1 MSENMVLLTA
11 ENIRKSYGTRV
22 IFDDISFSI
31 HEGDKIGV
39 IGVNGTGKSTLLKII
54 AGVDQADSG
63 TIVTM
68 NGMRIGYLSQSPVFV
83 DGTTVLQQVFR
94 GENPQLALVREYEE
108 TMAALAKTPE
118 EERLVKR
125 AAELAEKMDKAEAWS
140 LESEAKTILT
150 KLGISDFGQ
159 TVETLSGGQKKRV
172 AIATVLS
179 MEPSVLVMDE
189 PTSNLDPRARRQI
202 IDLIRRFSH
211 TTLIATHDMEMVL
224 DLCDRTIVMKEG
236 RIVADGS
243 TRHVFGDLAL
253 LEECGLEQPCELRM
267 KRALKKKYAP

>member
-1 MSENMVLLTA
+1 MSHHYL
-11 ENIRKSYGTRV
+11 R
-22 IFDDISFSI
+22 FDDVHYRYPNSYEALCGVSFRI
-31 HEGDKIGV
+31 THGEKVALVGA
-39 IGVNGTGKSTLLKII
+39 NGAGKSTLLLHTNGLLMPSQGGVVLGGI
-54 AGVDQADSG
+54 ALTRRTLPLVRQSVGLVFQDSDNQLFMPTVEEDVAFG
-63 TIVTM
+63 PSNMRLEPEEIRRRVTEALDAV
-68 NGMRIGYLSQSPVFV
+68 GAL
-83 DGTTVLQQVFR
+83 DLR
-94 GENPQLALVREYEE
+94 GESPFR
-108 TMAALAKTPE
+108 
-118 EERLVKR
+118 
-125 AAELAEKMDKAEAWS
+125 
-140 LESEAKTILT
+140 
-150 KLGISDFGQ
+150 
-159 TVETLSGGQKKRV
+159 LSGGQKKRV
-172 AIATVLS
+172 AIATVLA

-267 KRALKKKYAP
+267 KRALKKEYAP

>member
-1 MSENMVLLTA
+1 MSHHYL
-11 ENIRKSYGTRV
+11 R
-22 IFDDISFSI
+22 FDDVHYRYPNGYEALCGVSFRI
-31 HEGDKIGV
+31 THGEKVALVGA
-39 IGVNGTGKSTLLKII
+39 NGAGKSTLMLHTNGLLMPSQGEVVMGGIKLTRRTLPLVRQSV
-54 AGVDQADSG
+54 GLVFQDSDNQLFMPTVEEDVAFG
-63 TIVTM
+63 PSNMRLEPEEIRRRVTEALDAV
-68 NGMRIGYLSQSPVFV
+68 GAL
-83 DGTTVLQQVFR
+83 DLR
-94 GENPQLALVREYEE
+94 GESPFR
-108 TMAALAKTPE
+108 
-118 EERLVKR
+118 
-125 AAELAEKMDKAEAWS
+125 
-140 LESEAKTILT
+140 
-150 KLGISDFGQ
+150 
-159 TVETLSGGQKKRV
+159 LSGGQKKRV
-172 AIATVLS
+172 AIATVLA

-267 KRALKKKYAP
+267 KRALKK

>member
-1 MSENMVLLTA
+1 MSHHYL
-11 ENIRKSYGTRV
+11 R
-22 IFDDISFSI
+22 FDDVHYRYPNGYEALCGVSFRI
-31 HEGDKIGV
+31 THGEKVALVGA
-39 IGVNGTGKSTLLKII
+39 NGAGKSTLLLHTNGLLMPSQGGVVLGGI
-54 AGVDQADSG
+54 ALTRRTLPLVRQSVGLVFQDSDNQLFMPTVEEDVAFG
-63 TIVTM
+63 PSNMRLEPEEIRRRVTEALDAV
-68 NGMRIGYLSQSPVFV
+68 GAL
-83 DGTTVLQQVFR
+83 DLR
-94 GENPQLALVREYEE
+94 GESPFR
-108 TMAALAKTPE
+108 
-118 EERLVKR
+118 
-125 AAELAEKMDKAEAWS
+125 
-140 LESEAKTILT
+140 
-150 KLGISDFGQ
+150 
-159 TVETLSGGQKKRV
+159 LSGGQKKRV
-172 AIATVLS
+172 AIATVLA

-267 KRALKKKYAP
+267 KRAL

>member
-1 MSENMVLLTA
+1 MSHHYL
-11 ENIRKSYGTRV
+11 R
-22 IFDDISFSI
+22 FDDVHYRYPNGYEALCGVSFRI
-31 HEGDKIGV
+31 THGEKVALVGA
-39 IGVNGTGKSTLLKII
+39 NGAGKSTLLLHTNGLLMPSQGGVVLGGI
-54 AGVDQADSG
+54 ALTRRTLPLVRQSVGLVFQDSDNQLFMPTVEEDVAFG
-63 TIVTM
+63 PSNMRLEPEEIRRRVTEALDAV
-68 NGMRIGYLSQSPVFV
+68 GAL
-83 DGTTVLQQVFR
+83 DLR
-94 GENPQLALVREYEE
+94 GESPFR
-108 TMAALAKTPE
+108 
-118 EERLVKR
+118 
-125 AAELAEKMDKAEAWS
+125 
-140 LESEAKTILT
+140 
-150 KLGISDFGQ
+150 
-159 TVETLSGGQKKRV
+159 LSGGQKKRV
-172 AIATVLS
+172 AIATVLA

-267 KRALKKKYAP
+267 TRALKKEYAP

>member
-1 MSENMVLLTA
+1 MSHHYL
-11 ENIRKSYGTRV
+11 R
-22 IFDDISFSI
+22 FDDVHYRYPNGYEALCGVSFRI
-31 HEGDKIGV
+31 THGEKVALVGA
-39 IGVNGTGKSTLLKII
+39 NGAGKSTLLLHTNGLLMPSQGEVVMGGIKLTRRTLPLVRQSV
-54 AGVDQADSG
+54 GLVFQDSDNQLFMPTVEEDVAFG
-63 TIVTM
+63 PSNMRLEPEEIRRRVTKALDAV
-68 NGMRIGYLSQSPVFV
+68 GAL
-83 DGTTVLQQVFR
+83 DLR
-94 GENPQLALVREYEE
+94 GESPFR
-108 TMAALAKTPE
+108 
-118 EERLVKR
+118 
-125 AAELAEKMDKAEAWS
+125 
-140 LESEAKTILT
+140 
-150 KLGISDFGQ
+150 
-159 TVETLSGGQKKRV
+159 LSGGQKKRV

-267 KRALKKKYAP
+267 KRALKKEYAP

>member
-1 MSENMVLLTA
+1 MSHHYL
-11 ENIRKSYGTRV
+11 R
-22 IFDDISFSI
+22 FDDVHYRYPNGYEALCGVSFRI
-31 HEGDKIGV
+31 THGEKVALVGA
-39 IGVNGTGKSTLLKII
+39 NGAGKSTLLLHTNGLLMPSQGGVVLGGI
-54 AGVDQADSG
+54 ALTRRTLPLVRQSVGLVFQDSDNQLFMPTVEEDVAFG
-63 TIVTM
+63 PSNMRLEPEEIRCRVTEALDAV
-68 NGMRIGYLSQSPVFV
+68 GAL
-83 DGTTVLQQVFR
+83 DLR
-94 GENPQLALVREYEE
+94 GESPFR
-108 TMAALAKTPE
+108 
-118 EERLVKR
+118 
-125 AAELAEKMDKAEAWS
+125 
-140 LESEAKTILT
+140 
-150 KLGISDFGQ
+150 
-159 TVETLSGGQKKRV
+159 LSGGQKKRV
-172 AIATVLS
+172 AIATVLA

-267 KRALKKKYAP
+267 KRALKKEYAP

>member
-1 MSENMVLLTA
+1 MSHHYL
-11 ENIRKSYGTRV
+11 R
-22 IFDDISFSI
+22 FDDVHYRYPNGYEALCGVSFRI
-31 HEGDKIGV
+31 THGEKVALVGA
-39 IGVNGTGKSTLLKII
+39 NGAGKSTLLLHTNGLLMPSQGGVVLGGI
-54 AGVDQADSG
+54 ALTRRTLPLVRQSVGLVFQDSDNQLFMPTVEEDVVFG
-63 TIVTM
+63 PSNMRLEPEEIRRRVTEALDAV
-68 NGMRIGYLSQSPVFV
+68 GAL
-83 DGTTVLQQVFR
+83 DLR
-94 GENPQLALVREYEE
+94 GESPFR
-108 TMAALAKTPE
+108 
-118 EERLVKR
+118 
-125 AAELAEKMDKAEAWS
+125 
-140 LESEAKTILT
+140 
-150 KLGISDFGQ
+150 
-159 TVETLSGGQKKRV
+159 LSGGQKRRV
-172 AIATVLS
+172 AIATVLA

-267 KRALKKKYAP
+267 KRALKKEYAP

>member
-1 MSENMVLLTA
+1 MSHHYL
-11 ENIRKSYGTRV
+11 R
-22 IFDDISFSI
+22 FDDVHYRYPNGYEALCGVSFRI
-31 HEGDKIGV
+31 THGEKVALVGA
-39 IGVNGTGKSTLLKII
+39 NGAGKSTLLLHTNGLLMPSQGGVVLGGI
-54 AGVDQADSG
+54 ALTRRTLPLVRQSVGLVFQDSDNQLFMPTVEEDVAFG
-63 TIVTM
+63 PSNMRLEPEEIRRRVTEAL
-68 NGMRIGYLSQSPVFV
+68 NAVGAL
-83 DGTTVLQQVFR
+83 DLR
-94 GENPQLALVREYEE
+94 GESPFR
-108 TMAALAKTPE
+108 
-118 EERLVKR
+118 
-125 AAELAEKMDKAEAWS
+125 
-140 LESEAKTILT
+140 
-150 KLGISDFGQ
+150 
-159 TVETLSGGQKKRV
+159 LSGGQKKRV
-172 AIATVLS
+172 AIATVLA

-267 KRALKKKYAP
+267 KRALKKEYAP

>member
-1 MSENMVLLTA
+1 MSHHYL
-11 ENIRKSYGTRV
+11 R
-22 IFDDISFSI
+22 FDDVHYRYPNGYEALCGVSFRI
-31 HEGDKIGV
+31 THGEKVALVGA
-39 IGVNGTGKSTLLKII
+39 NGAGKSTLLLHTNGLLMPSQGGVVLGGI
-54 AGVDQADSG
+54 ALTRRTLPLVRQSVGLVFQDSDNQLFMPTVEEDVAFG
-63 TIVTM
+63 PSNMRLEPKEIRRRVTEALDAV
-68 NGMRIGYLSQSPVFV
+68 GAL
-83 DGTTVLQQVFR
+83 DLR
-94 GENPQLALVREYEE
+94 GESPFR
-108 TMAALAKTPE
+108 
-118 EERLVKR
+118 
-125 AAELAEKMDKAEAWS
+125 
-140 LESEAKTILT
+140 
-150 KLGISDFGQ
+150 
-159 TVETLSGGQKKRV
+159 LSGGQKKRV
-172 AIATVLS
+172 AIATVLA

-267 KRALKKKYAP
+267 KRALKKEYAP